1 MIITIQDITFN
12 TDAIQTITGDC
23 VMDLVYDKPVDI
35 AIVKFGLFNK
45 IVFYGYTVERLRD
58 EINKQIKTTLEQKDV
73 K

>member
-23 VMDLVYDKPVDI
+23 VMDLAYDEPVDI

-58 EINKQIKTTLEQKDV
+58 EINKQIKKTLEQKDV